1 MLVKYRFERCSK
13 IGGKIMRKNF
23 GSKPYLYPMPV
34 LIIGTYDENDVPN
47 AMNAA
52 WGCIT
57 DYNEITI
64 SMAPHKTTDNILL
77 NHDFTVSM
85 ATEDYVKACDYVG
98 IESGNKVENKFVR
111 AGFHAIKSK
120 FVNAPVIAELPM
132 CLECRMKSFQD
143 EILIGEIINVNAEES
158 ILTDGKIDAQKL
170 KPITYDPIMNTY
182 IGLGK
187 MVGNAFK
194 DGLDL
199 K

>member
-1 MLVKYRFERCSK
+1 MLVKHRFERCSK

-47 AMNAA
+47 S
-52 WGCIT
+52 
-57 DYNEITI
+57 I

-111 AGFHAIKSK
+111 AGFHAIKSE